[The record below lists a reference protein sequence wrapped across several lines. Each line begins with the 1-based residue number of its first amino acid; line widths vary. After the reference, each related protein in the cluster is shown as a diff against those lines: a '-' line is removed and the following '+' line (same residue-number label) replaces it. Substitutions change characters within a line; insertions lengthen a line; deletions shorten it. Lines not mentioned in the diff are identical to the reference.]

1 METTQG
7 NELLSVRNLKT
18 YFYLSQ
24 GHVKAVDGI
33 DLTIPRQKAVGLVGE
48 SGCGK
53 SATALS
59 IMRLL
64 PSPPSKILDGKVL
77 FKGKDLIKLSEKE
90 LREIRGKEISMVF
103 QDPMTFLNPVLKIG
117 DQIGETILEHQP
129 VKKADVK
136 EKVVELLEHVGIPGA
151 RDVVDYYPHQLSGGM
166 RQRVLIAM
174 ALSCN
179 PSLVIMDE
187 PTTALDVTIQRQILE
202 LIKDLIKDYDM
213 SLMLI
218 THDLGVVAEI
228 CDYIYIMYAGRILEQ
243 ADVYTIFEAAK
254 HPYTRGLLASALS
267 IEEHREKLVGLDG
280 SVPDLMAPPPGC
292 KFHPRCSH
300 AKDACRAEEP
310 PLMELESG
318 HFVRCWLE
326 GDA

>member
-1 METTQG
+1 MELTQE
-7 NELLSVRNLKT
+7 NELLSVKNLKT
-18 YFYLSQ
+18 YFYMSQ
-24 GHVKAVDGI
+24 GQVKAVDGI
-33 DLTIPRQKAVGLVGE
+33 DLSIPKQKAVGLVGE

-59 IMRLL
+59 IVRLL
-64 PSPPSKILDGKVL
+64 PSPPSKILDGEIL
-77 FKGKDLIKLSEKE
+77 YKGNDLLKLSEKE
-90 LREIRGKEISMVF
+90 LRKIRGKEISIVF

-117 DQIGETILEHQP
+117 VQISETILEHQS
-129 VKKADVK
+129 VKKGDVK
-136 EKVVELLEHVGIPGA
+136 KKVVDLLEHIGIPA
-151 RDVVDYYPHQLSGGM
+151 APDVVEYYPHQLSGGM

-202 LIKDLIKDYDM
+202 LIKGLIKDYDM

-228 CDYIYIMYAGRILEQ
+228 CDYIYIMYAGRIVEQ
-243 ADVYTIFEAAK
+243 ADVYTIFEGAK
-254 HPYTRGLLASALS
+254 HPYTKGLLASALS
-267 IEEHREKLVGLDG
+267 IEEHKKDLVGLDG
-280 SVPDLMAPPPGC
+280 NVPDLMNPPSGC
-292 KFHPRCSH
+292 KFHPRCNCV
-300 AKDACRAEEP
+300 KDICREEEP
-310 PLMELESG
+310 PLTQLESG

-326 GDA
+326 R

>member
-1 METTQG
+1 MEPTQG
-7 NELLSVRNLKT
+7 NELLCVKNLKT

-24 GHVKAVDGI
+24 GPVKAVDGI
-33 DLTIPRQKAVGLVGE
+33 DLSIPRQKAVGLVGE

-59 IMRLL
+59 IVRLL
-64 PSPPSKILDGKVL
+64 PSPPSKVLDGEIR
-77 FKGKDLIKLSEKE
+77 FKGKDLLKLSEKE
-90 LREIRGKEISMVF
+90 LRKIRGKEIAIVF

-117 DQIGETILEHQP
+117 DQIGETILEHQF
-129 VKKADVK
+129 VKKGEVR
-136 EKVVELLEHVGIPGA
+136 EKIVELLERVGIPGA

-202 LIKDLIKDYDM
+202 LIKRLIEDYDT

-218 THDLGVVAEI
+218 THDLGIVAEI
-228 CDYIYIMYAGRILEQ
+228 CDIIYIMYAGRIVEQ

-267 IEEHREKLVGLDG
+267 IEEHREELVGLDG

-292 KFHPRCSH
+292 KFHPRCSY
-300 AKDACRAEEP
+300 AKEICREEEP

-326 GDA
+326 R

>member
-1 METTQG
+1 MEPTQG
-7 NELLSVRNLKT
+7 NELLCVKNLKT

-24 GHVKAVDGI
+24 GPVKAVDGI
-33 DLTIPRQKAVGLVGE
+33 DLSIPRQKAVGLVGE

-59 IMRLL
+59 IVRLL
-64 PSPPSKILDGKVL
+64 PSPPSKVLDGEIR
-77 FKGKDLIKLSEKE
+77 FKGKDLLKLSEKE
-90 LREIRGKEISMVF
+90 LRKIRGKEIAIVF

-117 DQIGETILEHQP
+117 DQIGETILEHQF
-129 VKKADVK
+129 VKKGEVR
-136 EKVVELLEHVGIPGA
+136 EKIVELLERVGIPGA

-202 LIKDLIKDYDM
+202 LIKRLIEDYDT

-218 THDLGVVAEI
+218 THDLGIVAEI
-228 CDYIYIMYAGRILEQ
+228 CDIIYIMYAGRIVEQ

-267 IEEHREKLVGLDG
+267 IEEHREELVGLDG

-292 KFHPRCSH
+292 KFHPRCSY
-300 AKDACRAEEP
+300 AKDICREEEP

-326 GDA
+326 R